1 MPTRRQCANAIRA
14 LTIDA
19 IEKSGSGHPGAPLGM
34 ADMAEALWRHG
45 FKHNPANP
53 FWLDRDRFVLSNG
66 HASML
71 HYAVLHLTG
80 YDLPL
85 EEIKH
90 FRQWGS
96 KTPGHPERG
105 LPPGV
110 EMTTGPLGQ
119 GISSAVGM
127 ALAERMLAAQF
138 NTPEFT
144 VVNHHTYAFCGDGC
158 LMEGVSHEACSLA
171 GTWGLGKLIV
181 LYDSNGI
188 SIDGKIDAWF
198 SEDVGARFTAYRWQV
213 IGPIDG
219 HDSEALDKALA
230 EARADESRPS
240 LIICRTHIG
249 FGSPKEDSASS
260 HGAPLGESA
269 SEATRRALGWHEPPF
284 SIPQDI

>member
-1 MPTRRQCANAIRA
+1 
-14 LTIDA
+14 
-19 IEKSGSGHPGAPLGM
+19 M

-71 HYAVLHLTG
+71 LYAVLHLTG

-85 EEIKH
+85 QEIRN

-138 NTPEFT
+138 NTPEYPVT
-144 VVNHHTYAFCGDGC
+144 DHRTYAFCGDGC
-158 LMEGVSHEACSLA
+158 LMEGVSHR
-171 GTWGLGKLIV
+171 GVFVGRDLGPGQT
-181 LYDSNGI
+181 D
-188 SIDGKIDAWF
+188 
-198 SEDVGARFTAYRWQV
+198 
-213 IGPIDG
+213 
-219 HDSEALDKALA
+219 
-230 EARADESRPS
+230 RAV
-240 LIICRTHIG
+240 
-249 FGSPKEDSASS
+249 
-260 HGAPLGESA
+260 
-269 SEATRRALGWHEPPF
+269 
-284 SIPQDI
+284 

>member
-71 HYAVLHLTG
+71 LYAVLHLTG

-85 EEIKH
+85 QEIRN

-110 EMTTGPLGQ
+110 EMTTALSGRAFPRPW
-119 GISSAVGM
+119 GM
-127 ALAERMLAAQF
+127 ALAERMLGGAVQHARIS
-138 NTPEFT
+138 
-144 VVNHHTYAFCGDGC
+144 GDGSPY
-158 LMEGVSHEACSLA
+158 LRFLRRRLPDGRRVARGVFV
-171 GTWGLGKLIV
+171 GRDLGPGQT
-181 LYDSNGI
+181 D
-188 SIDGKIDAWF
+188 
-198 SEDVGARFTAYRWQV
+198 
-213 IGPIDG
+213 
-219 HDSEALDKALA
+219 
-230 EARADESRPS
+230 RAV
-240 LIICRTHIG
+240 
-249 FGSPKEDSASS
+249 
-260 HGAPLGESA
+260 
-269 SEATRRALGWHEPPF
+269 
-284 SIPQDI
+284 

>member
-14 LTIDA
+14 LAIDA
-19 IEKSGSGHPGAPLGM
+19 IEKSRSGHPGAPLGM

-53 FWLDRDRFVLSNG
+53 GWLDRDRFVLSNG

-80 YDLPL
+80 YDFPI
-85 EEIKH
+85 EEIKN

-96 KTPGHPERG
+96 QTPGHPERG
-105 LPPGV
+105 LPAGV

-127 ALAERMLAAQF
+127 ALAERMLAARF
-138 NTPEFT
+138 NTPEHA
-144 VVNHHTYAFCGDGC
+144 VVDHRTYAFCGDGC

-181 LYDSNGI
+181 LY
-188 SIDGKIDAWF
+188 
-198 SEDVGARFTAYRWQV
+198 E
-213 IGPIDG
+213 IG
-219 HDSEALDKALA
+219 
-230 EARADESRPS
+230 RA
-240 LIICRTHIG
+240 HV
-249 FGSPKEDSASS
+249 
-260 HGAPLGESA
+260 
-269 SEATRRALGWHEPPF
+269 
-284 SIPQDI
+284 